1 MNEIEQLVAD
11 ITKVVVEALEDTK
24 GKDLVVL
31 DTKELTSM
39 FHQLIVVTGDSNR
52 QVKSL
57 IRNAELALKE
67 AGHEVISVEGMDSG
81 EWVLLDAG
89 DVVVHA
95 MLPAVRDYYDLEALW
110 GGEKPSFHM
119 GHAKPWSAA
128 DA

>member
-31 DTKELTSM
+31 NTTELTSM
-39 FHQLIVVTGDSNR
+39 FQQLIVITGDSNR

-89 DVVVHA
+89 DVIVHA

-128 DA
+128 DV